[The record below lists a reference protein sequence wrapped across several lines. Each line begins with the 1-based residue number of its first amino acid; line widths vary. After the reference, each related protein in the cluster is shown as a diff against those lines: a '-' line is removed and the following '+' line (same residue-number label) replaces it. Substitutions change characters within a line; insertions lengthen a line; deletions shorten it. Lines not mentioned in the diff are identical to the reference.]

1 MCLSPVSLFLSALTL
16 SCHNKE
22 IKKKMST
29 DYKRKL
35 LIIHPSTTSHGLLA
49 QVSMMPVSL
58 LGFWQISIELGNIT
72 RQTVTQVFLR
82 WVVTLDRTNSHRV
95 PDGFHAVTLSEY
107 TCCQDVVCCHPA
119 ERRSA
124 PCCSRERSNLLSNH
138 SCSCQ
143 RAWRLL
149 FVTSFTNCGMQTN
162 NISVAWYLCF
172 SWFV

>member
-35 LIIHPSTTSHGLLA
+35 LIIHPSKTSHGLLA

-58 LGFWQISIELGNIT
+58 LGFCQISIELGNIT

-82 WVVTLDRTNSHRV
+82 
-95 PDGFHAVTLSEY
+95 
-107 TCCQDVVCCHPA
+107 
-119 ERRSA
+119 
-124 PCCSRERSNLLSNH
+124 
-138 SCSCQ
+138 
-143 RAWRLL
+143 
-149 FVTSFTNCGMQTN
+149 
-162 NISVAWYLCF
+162 
-172 SWFV
+172 